1 MSVAE
6 ELSSIKPRTVLYLF
20 LGGKDSSL
28 EPLLT
33 RDSVK
38 SLCEEVKYRFYM
50 LYVYITG
57 STHPVNTYVAH
68 AVML

>member
-1 MSVAE
+1 MRREPVLGRIPDPQSNIISVAE

-33 RDSVK
+33 RDSLK
-38 SLCEEVKYRFYM
+38 RLCEEV
-50 LYVYITG
+50 
-57 STHPVNTYVAH
+57 
-68 AVML
+68 